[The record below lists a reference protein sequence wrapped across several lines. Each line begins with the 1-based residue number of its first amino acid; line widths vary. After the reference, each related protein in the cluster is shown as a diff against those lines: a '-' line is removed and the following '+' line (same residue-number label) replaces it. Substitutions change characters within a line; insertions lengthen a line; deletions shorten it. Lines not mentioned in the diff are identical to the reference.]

1 MKLSKRLLNFIE
13 TNMKTKE
20 LIEELNKL
28 DPEGNCEIN
37 FGGAII
43 YLMRLPWYYDG
54 KYSIL
59 IKDDEGKI
67 IGMREATANDGD
79 KINVHTMTV
88 DDLGYD
94 EEWDK
99 IDNPDINYIIEG
111 DDRFIQ
117 RYQHG
122 KELAKK
128 HIM

>member
-1 MKLSKRLLNFIE
+1 
-13 TNMKTKE
+13 MKTKE

-37 FGGAII
+37 FGGAITHLI
-43 YLMRLPWYYDG
+43 RLPWYYDG

-59 IKDDEGKI
+59 IKNDDGDV
-67 IGMREATANDGD
+67 IGMREATAEDGD

-94 EEWDK
+94 EVWE
-99 IDNPDINYIIEG
+99 NFEYIIKG
-111 DDRFIQ
+111 DDRFLQ
-117 RYQHG
+117 RYQRG

-128 HIM
+128 HISELK